1 MKTFQRCVLFSLAL
15 LLTIGTTLNAQEN
28 DRVIIIQKNNGPEKT
43 IRNIDDLEKVLVDFD
58 INIEINE
65 DDQKVKDFMHGRKS
79 HRSSKPYLGV
89 YSSNNENGAGIVLDR
104 VVHNTAASK
113 AGLQQGDIITSVE
126 GNAINS
132 VRNLI
137 VELKQ
142 YQVGDVVTIEYIRN
156 NQKAQMD
163 VELGSKY
170 TRRSYSY
177 TYDNHSKVNVD
188 PCKVFIGVYSS
199 SHYNE
204 KGVKIT
210 GVIDN
215 TPAHEAK
222 LLKGDYIIAID
233 GIKVHSHNELLV
245 ERNKHNPGDRFL
257 VTYTRGGVEYDVTA
271 TFQDCPEPTVK
282 EQPQQIIE
290 EEIEE
295 TPIVEVPVVT
305 QPSDNTLKVEGLDAF
320 PNPTYGDVTLKFK
333 AEAKPTTVRI
343 VDIQGR
349 LIFDETL
356 NNFDGNYYRE
366 LDVSNGTTGV
376 LTITILQDGKV
387 FTKNIVLLARA

>member
-1 MKTFQRCVLFSLAL
+1 MKTFQRYVLFSIAML
-15 LLTIGTTLNAQEN
+15 LMIGTTLNAQNEN
-28 DRVIIIQKNNGPEKT
+28 IIIIQKNNGAEKE
-43 IRNIDDLEKVLVDFD
+43 IRNIDDLEKILIDFD
-58 INIEINE
+58 VNIEIDAE
-65 DDQKVKDFMHGRKS
+65 EQKKEDFMRGHRS

-89 YSSNNENGAGIVLDR
+89 YSSNNENGAGIVLDKI
-104 VVHNTAASK
+104 VHNSAASK
-113 AGLQQGDIITSVE
+113 AGLQQGDIITSVG

-170 TRRSYSY
+170 IRRSYSY
-177 TYDNHSKVNVD
+177 SYNNHTKVERD

-199 SHYNE
+199 SNYNE
-204 KGVKIT
+204 KGVRIT
-210 GVIDN
+210 GVLDD
-215 TPAHEAK
+215 TPASEAK
-222 LLKGDYIIAID
+222 LLKGDYITAID
-233 GIKVHSHNELLV
+233 GIAVHSHNELLA

-271 TFQDCPEPTVK
+271 TFKDCPQPVK
-282 EQPQQIIE
+282 EQPKQIIE
-290 EEIEE
+290 EEQEE
-295 TPIVEVPVVT
+295 VPIVEVPVVT
-305 QPSDNTLKVEGLDAF
+305 PADNTLKIEGMDAY

-343 VDIQGR
+343 VDVQGR
-349 LIFDETL
+349 LIFNETL

>member
-1 MKTFQRCVLFSLAL
+1 M
-15 LLTIGTTLNAQEN
+15 IGTSLNAQKN
-28 DRVIIIQKNNGPEKT
+28 NVIIIQKNNGPEKT
-43 IRNIDDLEKVLVDFD
+43 IRDIDDLEKILVEFD
-58 INIEINE
+58 VNIEIDE
-65 DDQKVKDFMHGRKS
+65 DEKIREDFMHGRRN

-104 VVHNTAASK
+104 IVDNSAASK
-113 AGLQQGDIITSVE
+113 AGLQAGDIITSVD
-126 GNAINS
+126 GNATNS

-142 YQVGDVVTIEYIRN
+142 HQVGDVVTVEYIRN

-177 TYDNHSKVNVD
+177 SYDNHTKVERD

-210 GVIDN
+210 GVIDK

-222 LLKGDYIIAID
+222 LLKGDYITAID
-233 GIKVHSHNELLV
+233 GIEVHSHNELLA

-271 TFQDCPEPTVK
+271 TFQDCPQPIVK

-290 EEIEE
+290 EEKEKE
-295 TPIVEVPVVT
+295 APIVEVPVVT
-305 QPSDNTLKVEGLDAF
+305 PANNTLKVEGMEAF

-343 VDIQGR
+343 MDVQGR
-349 LIFDETL
+349 LIFNETL
-356 NNFDGNYYRE
+356 NNFDGNYFRE

-376 LTITILQDGKV
+376 LTITITQDGKA

>member
-1 MKTFQRCVLFSLAL
+1 MKTFQRYVLFTFAL
-15 LLTIGTTLNAQEN
+15 LLMIGTSLDAQKN
-28 DRVIIIQKNNGPEKT
+28 VIIIQKNNGPEKT
-43 IRNIDDLEKVLVDFD
+43 IRDIDDLEKILVEYD
-58 INIEINE
+58 IDIEINE
-65 DDQKVKDFMHGRKS
+65 DEKIIEDFMHGRKS

-89 YSSNNENGAGIVLDR
+89 YSSDNDNGAGIVLDR
-104 VVHNTAASK
+104 IVHNSAASK
-113 AGLQQGDIITSVE
+113 AGLQQGDIITSVD

-142 YQVGDVVTIEYIRN
+142 HQVGDIVTIEYIRN

-170 TRRSYSY
+170 TQRSYSY
-177 TYDNHSKVNVD
+177 SYNNHSKVERD

-204 KGVKIT
+204 KGVRIT

-215 TPAHEAK
+215 TPAHEAE
-222 LLKGDYIIAID
+222 LLKGDYITAID
-233 GIKVHSHNELLV
+233 GIEVHSHNELLK

-257 VTYTRGGVEYDVTA
+257 VTYTRDGVEYDVTA
-271 TFQDCPEPTVK
+271 TFKDCPQPTIK

-290 EEIEE
+290 EEQEE
-295 TPIVEVPVVT
+295 TPIVEAPVVT
-305 QPSDNTLKVEGLDAF
+305 QPSDNTLKVEGMDAY
-320 PNPTYGDVTLKFK
+320 PNPTYGDVTLQFK

-343 VDIQGR
+343 VDVQGR
-349 LIFDETL
+349 LIFNETL

-366 LDVSNGTTGV
+366 LDVSKATTGI
-376 LTITILQDGKV
+376 LTISIMQDGKV